1 MPTLD
6 DLFAALAGTVREGA
20 SAHGYEERPGTG
32 APGAFG
38 ARAARWRRAAAGLA
52 LAWDPREQWVS
63 FEFRPSPDRP
73 PAIEWTGTLS
83 DRYTGRDVSD
93 TDIQALQG
101 DLQRILDAVW
111 VRDAR

>member
-6 DLFAALAGTVREGA
+6 DLFAALAGTVRAGA
-20 SAHGYEERPGTG
+20 SARGFEERPGT
-32 APGAFG
+32 AEPGPFG
-38 ARAARWRRAAAGLA
+38 ARTARWRRATAELA

-63 FEFRPSPDRP
+63 FEFRPAPERP

-83 DRYTGRDVSD
+83 DRYTGRDV
-93 TDIQALQG
+93 TEADIRDLQG

-111 VRDAR
+111 ARDAR

>member
-1 MPTLD
+1 MTVTARRTERRNMRAPGIRLRQSRRRASPVRDLRGSLLTMPTLD

-38 ARAARWRRAAAGLA
+38 ARAARWRRAAAELA

-63 FEFRPSPDRP
+63 FEFRPSP
-73 PAIEWTGTLS
+73 
-83 DRYTGRDVSD
+83 
-93 TDIQALQG
+93 
-101 DLQRILDAVW
+101 
-111 VRDAR
+111 